1 MKRLCLSLLGT
12 WFLLIAPVV
21 TQGVMA
27 QGAIAQTIAQA
38 TSAATLSADEKAFL
52 EDHPTVSIAMM
63 VEHPPFTVLGDGSGN
78 GFEHDLLHLISTK
91 TGLTFEKTFGAWG
104 DSFRRFR
111 DGEVD
116 VISSISYRED
126 RTPFT
131 LYTEPYYELPI
142 FVFVRDDFGGYDGL
156 EDLEG
161 KRVGV
166 IEDIF
171 YVKDLEAVD
180 GMELRRYGTYQEM
193 TRALV
198 LGEIDA
204 LVQNLTNINAVIKR
218 RAYTNIRIAG
228 ELDLPGVNQEDL
240 RFGITPD
247 KPALRSIMQKGL
259 DAITPAE
266 WQALTARWLDVR
278 AAATPGA
285 LPTIELTEAER
296 AYLDRAGHIDICIDP
311 NWMPFERFDEQ
322 GEHDGISADYFAL
335 FEQALGVDFRPLPV
349 KTWSESVEA
358 LKAGRCEL
366 FSLAM
371 RTPEREAYAEFTD
384 SYIQTPLV
392 IATKADVAFIHGL
405 DDLKGRK
412 IAIPALYAFAELL
425 RDDFPDLEL
434 VEVTDIDAGL
444 AMVRGGEVFGYI
456 GTLATIGYKLQ
467 TEYTGE
473 LRITGDTGKSW
484 DMGVAVRKDR
494 PILHGIMEKA
504 VASITEEQ
512 RRDINNKWIAIR
524 YDQRVDYTLLW
535 QVSAVFVLLL
545 FIGGL
550 VYLKQVSLKRQL
562 EAAYRQTERLAVT
575 DKLTGVYNRHRLDQV
590 LGEEARQANRYGDV
604 FGVIILDI
612 DHFKAINDRFGHRSG
627 DAVLRE
633 FVDVLRHNC
642 RQTDLLGRW
651 GGEEF
656 LIIAPHADKA
666 DLAAFTEK
674 LRGAIETTP
683 FTEAG
688 RVTTSIGASLYR
700 PGDTPD
706 TLVKRADDALYDAKR
721 QGRNT
726 VAFR

>member
-12 WFLLIAPVV
+12 WFLLIAPVI
-21 TQGVMA
+21 A
-27 QGAIAQTIAQA
+27 QGATPQGA
-38 TSAATLSADEKAFL
+38 SAVTLNADEKAFL
-52 EDHPTVSIAMM
+52 EAHPTVSIAMM
-63 VEHPPFTVLGDGSGN
+63 VEHPPFTIVGDGSGN
-78 GFEHDLLHLISTK
+78 GFEHDVLHLIASK
-91 TGLTFEKTFGAWG
+91 TGLTFEKTFGIWG

-111 DGEVD
+111 EGEVD
-116 VISSISYRED
+116 MISGISYDED
-126 RTPFT
+126 RTAFT
-131 LYTEPYYELPI
+131 LFTEPYYELPI
-142 FVFVRDDFGGYDGL
+142 FVFVRDDFGDYADIA
-156 EDLEG
+156 DLAG
-161 KRVGV
+161 HKVGV
-166 IEDIF
+166 IDDIF
-171 YVKDLEAVD
+171 YVNDLEAAG
-180 GMELRRYGTYQEM
+180 GMDLRHYGTYQEM

-204 LVQNLTNINAVIKR
+204 LVQNLTNINEVIKR

-228 ELDLPGVNQEDL
+228 ELSLPGVGAEDL

-247 KPALRSIMQKGL
+247 KPELHSIMQKGL

-266 WQALTARWLDVR
+266 WGTLTGRWLGVR
-278 AAATPGA
+278 GEGAPQERTAA
-285 LPTIELTEAER
+285 IELTEAER
-296 AYLDRAGHIDICIDP
+296 AYLDEAGQIDICIDP
-311 NWMPFERFDEQ
+311 NWMPFERFDEH
-322 GEHDGISADYFAL
+322 GRHHGISADYFAL

-358 LKAGRCEL
+358 LKAGRCEM

-371 RTPEREAYAEFTD
+371 RTPERETYAEFTD
-384 SYIQTPLV
+384 SYIETPLV
-392 IATKADVAFIHGL
+392 VATKADVAFIN
-405 DDLKGRK
+405 DLGDLSGRR

-425 RDDFPDLEL
+425 RDDYPDLDL
-434 VEVTDIDAGL
+434 IEVTDIDAGL
-444 AMVRGGEVFGYI
+444 AMVRSDEVFGYI

-467 TEYTGE
+467 TEYSGE
-473 LRITGDTGKSW
+473 LRITGDSGKSW

-494 PILHGIMEKA
+494 PMLHGIMEKA

-512 RRDINNKWIAIR
+512 RRDINNKWISVR

-545 FIGGL
+545 LAGGL

-590 LGEEARQANRYGDV
+590 LGEEARKANRYGDA

-627 DAVLRE
+627 DAILRE
-633 FVDVLRHNC
+633 FVDVLRRNC
-642 RQTDLLGRW
+642 RQTDILGRW

-656 LIIAPHADKA
+656 LIIAPHADKPT
-666 DLAAFTEK
+666 LTAFTEK
-674 LRGAIETTP
+674 LRHAIESTS

-706 TLVKRADDALYDAKR
+706 TLVKRADDALYDAKG